1 MAIDLS
7 IEIALLLE
15 RWQGIVNMM
24 AQVAEVPCVL
34 INGLDKNEI
43 CVQAVGSVSK
53 PAFYCDEPIPL
64 ALNSYCSQVIASHQ
78 PLLVENAIGTRYE
91 NNNPTF
97 AAGFSYYYGLPLLW
111 PSGETF
117 GTLCML
123 DRASADRASQHCSL
137 LTLFKQAIEYD
148 LQLLQQQQEQLKR
161 EQQADLKFIQ
171 LFNEI
176 SNRIKPVATNKLL
189 QSELFVLLTSQ
200 YQYWHQELELQ
211 LNQTVLAHE
220 NSIHI
225 AALVRIWSNL
235 VAIAHETEWL
245 RATAVAEPY
254 SCEAEAS
261 LVDATPLLEQ
271 AVYKTALTLGTE
283 LVLRSHLPNPLL
295 LSGRPE
301 LWSLIGLAI
310 TSFLVIG
317 ASGTSKTVFV
327 SSRIKGKHRV
337 LEWSLH
343 VKGQTMPLHFT
354 RDNQALY
361 GFASVCAELAG
372 AVLESGEQQL
382 TESIHQQSSYLNS
395 NRDHVD
401 DIESRNASRTRFICL
416 WIPVVG
422 DDL

>member
-34 INGLDKNEI
+34 INRLDKNEI

-78 PLLVENAIGTRYE
+78 PLLVEMQSVPDTRTITRHLPE
-91 NNNPTF
+91 ALVITTGCLCF
-97 AAGFSYYYGLPLLW
+97 GLAEKVSVL
-111 PSGETF
+111 SR
-117 GTLCML
+117 ML

-235 VAIAHETEWL
+235 LAIAHETEWL